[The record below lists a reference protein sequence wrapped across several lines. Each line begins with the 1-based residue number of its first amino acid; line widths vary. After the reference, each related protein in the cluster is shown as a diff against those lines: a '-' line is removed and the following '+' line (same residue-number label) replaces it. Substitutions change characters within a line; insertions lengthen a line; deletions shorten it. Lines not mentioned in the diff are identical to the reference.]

1 MKDDEYFIDELDDG
15 DDDHNGLVKT
25 IHDDE
30 VPQHQIQNVILIV
43 DFFQKCGENKT
54 LTRCNLLFSPMI

>member
-15 DDDHNGLVKT
+15 DDDHDGLVKT

-30 VPQHQIQNVILIV
+30 VPQHQIQNVI
-43 DFFQKCGENKT
+43 
-54 LTRCNLLFSPMI
+54 

>member
-1 MKDDEYFIDELDDG
+1 MKDDEYFIDGLDEG

-43 DFFQKCGENKT
+43 DFSQICGENKT
-54 LTRCNLLFSPMI
+54 LT